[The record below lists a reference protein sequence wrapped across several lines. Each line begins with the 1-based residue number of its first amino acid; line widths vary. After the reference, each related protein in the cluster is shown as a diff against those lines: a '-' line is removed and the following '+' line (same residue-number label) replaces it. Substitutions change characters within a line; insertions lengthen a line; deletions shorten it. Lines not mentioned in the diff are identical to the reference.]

1 MRANVKSIGGDMVG
15 SWAFNQLGVENDFLS
30 VVAGDA
36 ARAGLTKTPMS
47 LTSAGWAQIGIDV
60 FRKPE
65 DTLSYMALHGT
76 EGDRKMGDH
85 IAGKLNRALG
95 CAIDGAKNLFNP
107 PEKVFSGGPDTVTP
121 NTGPSF
127 SQPFGSG
134 TPPVFNPPRTFVR

>member
-1 MRANVKSIGGDMVG
+1 
-15 SWAFNQLGVENDFLS
+15 
-30 VVAGDA
+30 
-36 ARAGLTKTPMS
+36 
-47 LTSAGWAQIGIDV
+47 
-60 FRKPE
+60 
-65 DTLSYMALHGT
+65 MALHGT